1 MIIASLLAPLSGDFG
16 LLSALELVIVGGAC
30 GAVGVWVLHFGQ
42 AILAESFTHALL
54 PGLVLAAIVGAGLL
68 LGALVGVIAAYAL
81 LLVAARTPKTSSAT
95 ATSVSVTLLVAV
107 GALLASSG
115 HGVASFENLLFGNP
129 LAASQREVALVALFA
144 LAIAVALTAL
154 GGQFAALAFDARSAP
169 TLGVNTGLVSAAALA
184 LLAISVAVAANVA
197 GTLLALA
204 LVTGP
209 AFGASAVTH
218 RLRTSLALATA
229 SGSISGLFGVYLS
242 YYADWPASASIALVI
257 CAWAIAATSFAGLQS
272 RSPRLG

>member
-1 MIIASLLAPLSGDFG
+1 MIAATVLAPLGGDFG

-30 GAVGVWVLHFGQ
+30 GAVGVWVLHFGR

-68 LGALVGVIAAYAL
+68 LGAVVGVIAAYGL
-81 LLVAARTPKTSSAT
+81 LLLAARAPKTSSGT
-95 ATSVSVTLLVAV
+95 ATSVSVTLLVAL

-115 HGVASFENLLFGNP
+115 NGIASFESLLFGNP
-129 LAASQREVALVALFA
+129 LAASSGDVLIASA
-144 LAIAVALTAL
+144 LAVGIAVALTAL

-169 TLGVNTGLVSAAALA
+169 TLGVNAGMVSAAALA
-184 LLAISVAVAANVA
+184 LLAVSVSVAANVA
-197 GTLLALA
+197 GSLLALA

-218 RLRTSLALATA
+218 RLRSSLALATA
-229 SGSISGLFGVYLS
+229 AGSLSGVVGLYLS

-257 CAWAIAATSFAGLQS
+257 CLWAAGAAAVAGLQA
-272 RSPRLG
+272 RTPRLG